1 MEWEE
6 HWFTNEYGL
15 YLDCVTA
22 THVYALGKDQLCIAE
37 LASGEPYHPDQNE
50 FAIGTKADLPPEVRA
65 RYEEI
70 LPLLLIRGE

>member
-1 MEWEE
+1 MEWQE

-22 THVYALGKDQLCIAE
+22 THVYALGRDQICFCE
-37 LASGEPYHPDQNE
+37 LGGGSYDPIRNQ
-50 FAIGTKADLPPEVRA
+50 FAMGTKAELPPEIRA